1 MKGLTHLIV
10 AIDGPAASGKG
21 TIAKKLAEY
30 FNLSYLDTGI
40 LYRAV
45 ALQMLTK
52 GMNEKDSQSAEK
64 AARQVSIASI
74 DHTRIRT
81 RAVSD
86 LASKIATISGV
97 REELLDR
104 QRRFAQNPDPDK
116 DGAILDGRDI
126 GTVVC
131 PHADFKIF
139 IMADL
144 EIRAKR
150 RWKELLQSDP
160 TVIYCEVLE
169 EMRSRDERDTNR
181 KDAPLAVT
189 SGALVIDT
197 SNKSIDVSFNEAKDW
212 ILSRRF

>member
-1 MKGLTHLIV
+1 MIV

-21 TIAKKLAEY
+21 TIAKKLSEY

-74 DHTRIRT
+74 DHTGIRT

-104 QRRFAQNPDPDK
+104 QRRFAQNPDPGK

>member
-1 MKGLTHLIV
+1 LIV
-10 AIDGPAASGKG
+10 AIDGPAGSGKG

-45 ALQMLTK
+45 ALQMLTE
-52 GMNEKDSQSAEK
+52 GINENDYRSAQK
-64 AARQVSIASI
+64 VAQQVSIASI
-74 DHTRIRT
+74 DHNGIRT
-81 RAVSD
+81 RAVSY
-86 LASKIATISGV
+86 LASKIATIYTV
-97 REELLDR
+97 RQEMLTR

-116 DGAILDGRDI
+116 DVAIFDGRDI

-131 PHADFKIF
+131 PNADFKLF
-139 IMADL
+139 IMAEL

-160 TVIYCEVLE
+160 TAIYCEVLE

-181 KDAPLAVT
+181 KDAPLVVT
-189 SGALVIDT
+189 SDAMIIDT
-197 SNKSIDVSFNEAKDW
+197 SNKSIDVSFNEAKNW

>member
-1 MKGLTHLIV
+1 MIV

-45 ALQMLTK
+45 ALQLLTK

-64 AARQVSIASI
+64 VARQVSIASI
-74 DHTRIRT
+74 DHTGIRT
-81 RAVSD
+81 QAVSD
-86 LASKIATISGV
+86 LASKIAAFPGV
-97 REELLDR
+97 RQELLDR
-104 QRRFAQNPDPDK
+104 QRRFAQNPDPGK

-139 IMADL
+139 IIADL

-197 SNKSIDVSFNEAKDW
+197 SNNSIDVSFNEAKNW
-212 ILSRRF
+212 IMSRRF

>member
-1 MKGLTHLIV
+1 MIV

-45 ALQMLTK
+45 ALQLLTK

-64 AARQVSIASI
+64 VARQVSIASI
-74 DHTRIRT
+74 DHTGIRT

-86 LASKIATISGV
+86 LASKIATIPGV

-104 QRRFAQNPDPDK
+104 QRRFAQNPDPGK

-139 IMADL
+139 IIADL

-197 SNKSIDVSFNEAKDW
+197 SNNSIDVSFNEAKNW
-212 ILSRRF
+212 IMSRRF

>member
-1 MKGLTHLIV
+1 MIV

-64 AARQVSIASI
+64 VARQVSIDSI
-74 DHTRIRT
+74 DHTGIRT

-86 LASKIATISGV
+86 LASKIATIPGV

-104 QRRFAQNPDPDK
+104 QRRFAQNPDPGK

-197 SNKSIDVSFNEAKDW
+197 SNKSIDVSVNEAKSW

>member
-1 MKGLTHLIV
+1 MHLIV

-74 DHTRIRT
+74 DHTEIRT

-104 QRRFAQNPDPDK
+104 QRRFAQNPDPGK

-169 EMRSRDERDTNR
+169 EVRSRDERDTNR

>member
-1 MKGLTHLIV
+1 MIV

-45 ALQMLTK
+45 ALQLLTK

-64 AARQVSIASI
+64 VARQVSIASI
-74 DHTRIRT
+74 DHTGIRT
-81 RAVSD
+81 QAVSD
-86 LASKIATISGV
+86 LASKIAAIPGV
-97 REELLDR
+97 RQELLDR
-104 QRRFAQNPDPDK
+104 QRRFAQNPDPGK

-139 IMADL
+139 IIADL

-181 KDAPLAVT
+181 EDAPLVVT
-189 SGALVIDT
+189 SDALVIDT
-197 SNKSIDVSFNEAKDW
+197 SNKSIDVSFNEAKNW

>member
-1 MKGLTHLIV
+1 MIV

-45 ALQMLTK
+45 ALQLLTK

-64 AARQVSIASI
+64 VARQVSIASI
-74 DHTRIRT
+74 DHTGIRT
-81 RAVSD
+81 QAVSD
-86 LASKIATISGV
+86 LASKIAAIPGV
-97 REELLDR
+97 RLELLDR
-104 QRRFAQNPDPDK
+104 QRRFAQNPDPGK

-181 KDAPLAVT
+181 EDAPLVVT
-189 SGALVIDT
+189 SDAMVIDT

>member
-1 MKGLTHLIV
+1 MIV

-64 AARQVSIASI
+64 VARQVSIDSI
-74 DHTRIRT
+74 DHTGIRT

-86 LASKIATISGV
+86 LASKIATIPGV

-104 QRRFAQNPDPDK
+104 QRRFAQNPDPGK

-197 SNKSIDVSFNEAKDW
+197 SNSSIDVSFNEAKNW
-212 ILSRRF
+212 IMSRRF

>member
-1 MKGLTHLIV
+1 MIV

-64 AARQVSIASI
+64 VARQVSIDSI
-74 DHTRIRT
+74 DHTGIRT

-86 LASKIATISGV
+86 LASKIATIPGV

-104 QRRFAQNPDPDK
+104 QRRFAQNPDPGK

-139 IMADL
+139 IIADL

-197 SNKSIDVSFNEAKDW
+197 SNKSIDVSVNEAKSW

>member
-1 MKGLTHLIV
+1 MIV

-45 ALQMLTK
+45 ALQLLSK
-52 GMNEKDSQSAEK
+52 GMNEKDSRSAEK
-64 AARQVSIASI
+64 VARQVSIASI
-74 DHTRIRT
+74 DHTGIRT
-81 RAVSD
+81 RAVSN
-86 LASKIATISGV
+86 LASKIATIPGV

-104 QRRFAQNPDPDK
+104 QRRFAQNPDPGK

-126 GTVVC
+126 ATVVC

-169 EMRSRDERDTNR
+169 EMRSRDERDANR
-181 KDAPLAVT
+181 KDAPLVVT
-189 SGALVIDT
+189 SDAMVIDT
-197 SNKSIDVSFNEAKDW
+197 SNKSIDVSFNEAKNW

>member
-1 MKGLTHLIV
+1 MIV
-10 AIDGPAASGKG
+10 AIDGPAGSGKG

-45 ALQMLTK
+45 ALQMLTE
-52 GMNEKDSQSAEK
+52 GINENDYRSAQK
-64 AARQVSIASI
+64 VAQQVSIASI
-74 DHTRIRT
+74 DHTGIRT

-86 LASKIATISGV
+86 LASKIATISTV
-97 REELLDR
+97 RQELLTR

-131 PHADFKIF
+131 PNADFKLF
-139 IMADL
+139 IMAEL

-160 TVIYCEVLE
+160 TAIYCEVLE

-181 KDAPLAVT
+181 KDAPLVVT
-189 SGALVIDT
+189 SDAMIIDT
-197 SNKSIDVSFNEAKDW
+197 SNKSIDVSFNEAKNW

>member
-1 MKGLTHLIV
+1 MIV
-10 AIDGPAASGKG
+10 AIDGPAGSGKG
-21 TIAKKLAEY
+21 TISKKLAEY

-45 ALQMLTK
+45 ALQMLTE
-52 GMNEKDSQSAEK
+52 GINEKDCRSAK
-64 AARQVSIASI
+64 KVARQVSIASI
-74 DHTRIRT
+74 DHSAIRT

-86 LASKIATISGV
+86 LASKIATISSV
-97 REELLDR
+97 RQELLTR

-126 GTVVC
+126 GTIVC
-131 PHADFKIF
+131 PNADFKLF
-139 IMADL
+139 IMAEL

-181 KDAPLAVT
+181 EDAPLVVT
-189 SGALVIDT
+189 SDALVIDT
-197 SNKSIDVSFNEAKDW
+197 SNKSIDVSFNEAKNW

>member
-1 MKGLTHLIV
+1 MIV

-64 AARQVSIASI
+64 VARQVSIDSI
-74 DHTRIRT
+74 DHTGIRT
-81 RAVSD
+81 RAVSN
-86 LASKIATISGV
+86 LASKIATIPGV

-104 QRRFAQNPDPDK
+104 QRRFAQNPDPGK

-197 SNKSIDVSFNEAKDW
+197 SNKSIDVSFNEAKSW

>member
-1 MKGLTHLIV
+1 MIV

-64 AARQVSIASI
+64 VARQVSIASI
-74 DHTRIRT
+74 DHTGIRT

-86 LASKIATISGV
+86 LASKIATIPGV
-97 REELLDR
+97 RQELLDR

-181 KDAPLAVT
+181 KDAPLVVT
-189 SGALVIDT
+189 SDAMVIDT
-197 SNKSIDVSFNEAKDW
+197 SNKSIDVSFNEAKSW

>member
-1 MKGLTHLIV
+1 MIV

-64 AARQVSIASI
+64 VARQVSIDSI
-74 DHTRIRT
+74 DHTGIRT
-81 RAVSD
+81 QAVSD
-86 LASKIATISGV
+86 LASKIAAIPGV
-97 REELLDR
+97 RQELLDR
-104 QRRFAQNPDPDK
+104 QRRFAQNPDPGK

-139 IMADL
+139 IIADL

-197 SNKSIDVSFNEAKDW
+197 SNKSIDVSFNEAKNW

>member
-1 MKGLTHLIV
+1 MIV
-10 AIDGPAASGKG
+10 AIDGPAGSGKG
-21 TIAKKLAEY
+21 TISKKLAEY

-45 ALQMLTK
+45 ALQMLTE
-52 GMNEKDSQSAEK
+52 GINEKDCRSAK
-64 AARQVSIASI
+64 KVARQVSITSI
-74 DHTRIRT
+74 DHSGIRT
-81 RAVSD
+81 RAVSA
-86 LASKIATISGV
+86 LASKIATISSV
-97 REELLDR
+97 RQELLTR

-131 PHADFKIF
+131 PNADFKLF
-139 IMADL
+139 IMAEL

-181 KDAPLAVT
+181 EDAPLVVT
-189 SGALVIDT
+189 SDAMVIDT
-197 SNKSIDVSFNEAKDW
+197 SNKSIDVSFNEAKNW

>member
-1 MKGLTHLIV
+1 MHLIV

-64 AARQVSIASI
+64 VARQVSIDSI
-74 DHTRIRT
+74 DHTGIRT

-86 LASKIATISGV
+86 LASKIATIPGV

-104 QRRFAQNPDPDK
+104 QRRFAQNPDPGK

-197 SNKSIDVSFNEAKDW
+197 SNKSIDVSFNEAKSW

>member
-1 MKGLTHLIV
+1 MIV

-45 ALQMLTK
+45 ALQLLTK

-64 AARQVSIASI
+64 VARHVSIATI
-74 DHTRIRT
+74 DHTGIRT

-86 LASKIATISGV
+86 LASKIAAIPGV
-97 REELLDR
+97 RQELLDR
-104 QRRFAQNPDPDK
+104 QRRFAQNPDPGK

-139 IMADL
+139 IIADL

-197 SNKSIDVSFNEAKDW
+197 SNNSIDVSFNEAKNW

>member
-1 MKGLTHLIV
+1 MIV
-10 AIDGPAASGKG
+10 AIDGPAGSGKG

-45 ALQMLTK
+45 ALQMLTE
-52 GMNEKDSQSAEK
+52 GINENDYRSAQK
-64 AARQVSIASI
+64 VAQQVSIASI
-74 DHTRIRT
+74 DHTGIRT

-86 LASKIATISGV
+86 LASKIATISTV
-97 REELLDR
+97 RQELLTR
-104 QRRFAQNPDPDK
+104 QRRFAQNPDSGK

-131 PHADFKIF
+131 PNADFKLF
-139 IMADL
+139 IIAEL

-181 KDAPLAVT
+181 KDAPLVVT
-189 SGALVIDT
+189 SDAMIIDT
-197 SNKSIDVSFNEAKDW
+197 SDKSIDVSFNEAKNW

>member
-1 MKGLTHLIV
+1 MIV

-64 AARQVSIASI
+64 VARQVSIDSI
-74 DHTRIRT
+74 DHTGIRT
-81 RAVSD
+81 RAVSN
-86 LASKIATISGV
+86 LASKIATIPGV

-104 QRRFAQNPDPDK
+104 QRRFAQNPDPGK

-197 SNKSIDVSFNEAKDW
+197 SNKSIDVSFNEAKNW

>member
-1 MKGLTHLIV
+1 LIV

-45 ALQMLTK
+45 ALQLLTK

-64 AARQVSIASI
+64 VARQVSIASI
-74 DHTRIRT
+74 DYTGIRT
-81 RAVSD
+81 QAVSD
-86 LASKIATISGV
+86 LASKIAAIPGV
-97 REELLDR
+97 RQELLDR
-104 QRRFAQNPDPDK
+104 QRRFAQNPNPGK

-139 IMADL
+139 IIADL

-197 SNKSIDVSFNEAKDW
+197 SNNSIDVSFNEAKNW
-212 ILSRRF
+212 IMSRRF

>member
-1 MKGLTHLIV
+1 MHLIV

-45 ALQMLTK
+45 ALQMLNK

-74 DHTRIRT
+74 DHTEIRT

-104 QRRFAQNPDPDK
+104 QRRFAQNPDPGK

-169 EMRSRDERDTNR
+169 EVRSRDERDTNR
-181 KDAPLAVT
+181 KDASLAVT

>member
-1 MKGLTHLIV
+1 MIV

-52 GMNEKDSQSAEK
+52 GMNEQDSQSAEK
-64 AARQVSIASI
+64 AARQLSIASI
-74 DHTRIRT
+74 DHTGIRT

-104 QRRFAQNPDPDK
+104 QRRFAQNPDPGK

-160 TVIYCEVLE
+160 TVIYCEVRE

>member
-1 MKGLTHLIV
+1 MIV

-45 ALQMLTK
+45 ALQMLTE
-52 GMNEKDSQSAEK
+52 GINEKDCRSAK
-64 AARQVSIASI
+64 KVARQVSIASI
-74 DHTRIRT
+74 DHTGIRT

-86 LASKIATISGV
+86 LASKIAAIPGV
-97 REELLDR
+97 RQELLDR
-104 QRRFAQNPDPDK
+104 QRRFAQNPDPGK

-139 IMADL
+139 IMGDL

-197 SNKSIDVSFNEAKDW
+197 SNNSIDVSFNEAKNW
-212 ILSRRF
+212 IMSRRF

>member
-1 MKGLTHLIV
+1 MIV
-10 AIDGPAASGKG
+10 AIDGPAGSGKG

-45 ALQMLTK
+45 ALQMLAE
-52 GMNEKDSQSAEK
+52 GINENDYRSAK
-64 AARQVSIASI
+64 KVAQQVSIASI
-74 DHTRIRT
+74 DHTGIRT

-86 LASKIATISGV
+86 LASKIATISTV
-97 REELLDR
+97 RQELLTR

-131 PHADFKIF
+131 PNADFKLF
-139 IMADL
+139 ITAEL

-160 TVIYCEVLE
+160 TVIY
-169 EMRSRDERDTNR
+169 
-181 KDAPLAVT
+181 
-189 SGALVIDT
+189 
-197 SNKSIDVSFNEAKDW
+197 
-212 ILSRRF
+212 LSLIHI

>member
-1 MKGLTHLIV
+1 MIV

-45 ALQMLTK
+45 ALQLLTK

-64 AARQVSIASI
+64 VARQVSIASI
-74 DHTRIRT
+74 DHTGIRT
-81 RAVSD
+81 QAVSD
-86 LASKIATISGV
+86 LASKIAAIPGV
-97 REELLDR
+97 RQELLDR
-104 QRRFAQNPDPDK
+104 QRRFAQNPDPGK

-139 IMADL
+139 IIADL

-169 EMRSRDERDTNR
+169 EMRFRDERDTNR

-197 SNKSIDVSFNEAKDW
+197 SNNSIDVSFNEAKNW
-212 ILSRRF
+212 IMSRRF

>member
-1 MKGLTHLIV
+1 MIV

-45 ALQMLTK
+45 ALQLLTK

-64 AARQVSIASI
+64 VARQVSIASI
-74 DHTRIRT
+74 DHTAIRT
-81 RAVSD
+81 QAVSD
-86 LASKIATISGV
+86 LASKIAAIPGV
-97 REELLDR
+97 RQELLDR
-104 QRRFAQNPDPDK
+104 QRRFAQNPDPGK

-150 RWKELLQSDP
+150 RWKELLRSDP

-197 SNKSIDVSFNEAKDW
+197 SNKSIDVSFNEAKSW

>member
-1 MKGLTHLIV
+1 MIV

-45 ALQMLTK
+45 ALQLLTE

-64 AARQVSIASI
+64 VARQVSIASI
-74 DHTRIRT
+74 DHTGIRT
-81 RAVSD
+81 QAVSD
-86 LASKIATISGV
+86 LASKIAAIPGV
-97 REELLDR
+97 RQELLDR
-104 QRRFAQNPDPDK
+104 QRRFAQNPDPGK

-139 IMADL
+139 IIADL

-197 SNKSIDVSFNEAKDW
+197 SNNSIDVSFNEAKNW
-212 ILSRRF
+212 IMSRRF

>member
-1 MKGLTHLIV
+1 MIV
-10 AIDGPAASGKG
+10 AIDGPAASEKG

-45 ALQMLTK
+45 ALQMLTE
-52 GMNEKDSQSAEK
+52 GINEKDCRSAK
-64 AARQVSIASI
+64 KVARQVSITSI
-74 DHTRIRT
+74 DHSGIRT

-86 LASKIATISGV
+86 LASKIATISSV
-97 REELLDR
+97 RQELLTR

-126 GTVVC
+126 GTIVC
-131 PHADFKIF
+131 PNADFKLF
-139 IMADL
+139 IMAEL

-189 SGALVIDT
+189 LGALVIDT
-197 SNKSIDVSFNEAKDW
+197 SNKSIDVSFNEAKNW

>member
-1 MKGLTHLIV
+1 MIV
-10 AIDGPAASGKG
+10 AIDGPAGSGKG
-21 TIAKKLAEY
+21 TISKKLAEY

-45 ALQMLTK
+45 ALQMLTE
-52 GMNEKDSQSAEK
+52 GINEKDCRSAK
-64 AARQVSIASI
+64 KVARQVSITSI
-74 DHTRIRT
+74 DHNAIRT

-86 LASKIATISGV
+86 LASKIATISSV
-97 REELLDR
+97 RQELLTR

-131 PHADFKIF
+131 PNADFKLF
-139 IMADL
+139 IIAEL

-181 KDAPLAVT
+181 KDAPLVVT
-189 SGALVIDT
+189 SDAMVIDT
-197 SNKSIDVSFNEAKDW
+197 SNKSIDVSFNEAKNW

>member
-1 MKGLTHLIV
+1 LIV

-45 ALQMLTK
+45 ALQLLTK

-64 AARQVSIASI
+64 VARQVSIASI
-74 DHTRIRT
+74 DHTGIRT
-81 RAVSD
+81 QAVSD
-86 LASKIATISGV
+86 LASKIAAIPGV
-97 REELLDR
+97 RQELLDR
-104 QRRFAQNPDPDK
+104 QRRFAQNPDPGK

-139 IMADL
+139 IIADL

-160 TVIYCEVLE
+160 AVIYCEVLE

-197 SNKSIDVSFNEAKDW
+197 SNKSIDVSFNEAKNW
-212 ILSRRF
+212 ITSRRF

>member
-1 MKGLTHLIV
+1 MIV

-45 ALQMLTK
+45 ALQLLTK

-64 AARQVSIASI
+64 VARQVSIASI
-74 DHTRIRT
+74 DHTGIRT
-81 RAVSD
+81 QAVSD
-86 LASKIATISGV
+86 LASKIAAIPGV
-97 REELLDR
+97 RQELLDR
-104 QRRFAQNPDPDK
+104 QRRFAQNPDPGK

-126 GTVVC
+126 GTIVC

-181 KDAPLAVT
+181 EDAPLVVT

-197 SNKSIDVSFNEAKDW
+197 SNNSIDVSFNEAKNW
-212 ILSRRF
+212 IMSRRF

>member
-1 MKGLTHLIV
+1 MIV

-52 GMNEKDSQSAEK
+52 GMNEKDSQAAEK

-74 DHTRIRT
+74 DHTGIRT

-104 QRRFAQNPDPDK
+104 QRRFAQNPDPGK

-139 IMADL
+139 IMANL

-181 KDAPLAVT
+181 KDAPLMATSDAV
-189 SGALVIDT
+189 VIDT
-197 SNKSIDVSFNEAKDW
+197 SNKSIDVSFNEAKNW

>member
-1 MKGLTHLIV
+1 MIV

-45 ALQMLTK
+45 ALQLLTK

-64 AARQVSIASI
+64 VARQVSIASI
-74 DHTRIRT
+74 DHTGIRT
-81 RAVSD
+81 QAVSD
-86 LASKIATISGV
+86 LASKIAAIPGV
-97 REELLDR
+97 RQELLDR
-104 QRRFAQNPDPDK
+104 QRRFAQNPDPGK

-197 SNKSIDVSFNEAKDW
+197 SNSSIDVSFNEAKNW
-212 ILSRRF
+212 IMSRRF

>member
-1 MKGLTHLIV
+1 MIV

-30 FNLSYLDTGI
+30 FNLSYLDTGV

-64 AARQVSIASI
+64 VARQVSIDSI
-74 DHTRIRT
+74 DHTGIRT

-86 LASKIATISGV
+86 LASKIATIPGV

-104 QRRFAQNPDPDK
+104 QRRFAQNPDPGK

-197 SNKSIDVSFNEAKDW
+197 SNKSIDVSFNEAKSW

>member
-1 MKGLTHLIV
+1 MIV

-64 AARQVSIASI
+64 VARQVSIASI
-74 DHTRIRT
+74 DHTGIRT

-86 LASKIATISGV
+86 LASKIAAIPGV
-97 REELLDR
+97 RQELLDR
-104 QRRFAQNPDPDK
+104 QRRFAQNPDPGK

-139 IMADL
+139 IIADL

-181 KDAPLAVT
+181 EDAPLVVT
-189 SGALVIDT
+189 SDAMVIDT
-197 SNKSIDVSFNEAKDW
+197 SNKSIDVSFNEAKTW

>member
-1 MKGLTHLIV
+1 MIV

-45 ALQMLTK
+45 ALQLLTK

-64 AARQVSIASI
+64 VARQVSIDSI
-74 DHTRIRT
+74 DHTGIRT

-86 LASKIATISGV
+86 LASKIATIPGV

-104 QRRFAQNPDPDK
+104 QRRFAQNPDPGK

-139 IMADL
+139 IIADL

-181 KDAPLAVT
+181 KDAPLVVT
-189 SGALVIDT
+189 SDAMVIDT
-197 SNKSIDVSFNEAKDW
+197 SNKSIDVSFNEAKTW

>member
-1 MKGLTHLIV
+1 MIV

-45 ALQMLTK
+45 ALQLLTK

-64 AARQVSIASI
+64 VARQVSIASI
-74 DHTRIRT
+74 DHTGIRT
-81 RAVSD
+81 QAVSD
-86 LASKIATISGV
+86 LASKIAAIPGV
-97 REELLDR
+97 RQELLDR
-104 QRRFAQNPDPDK
+104 QRRFAQNPDPGK

-139 IMADL
+139 IIADL

-181 KDAPLAVT
+181 KDAPLVVT
-189 SGALVIDT
+189 SDAMVIDT
-197 SNKSIDVSFNEAKDW
+197 SNKSIDVSFNEAKNW